1 MSKEATR
8 PFGLDDEF
16 NKKQETRNKK
26 PTFGNLRRARQGT
39 LNVEQRNWKSEIRNW
54 KLSYRIPSAAIALC
68 LYARPKGQ
76 MIPLISIPSLEMEVM
91 CLTATMNDRWIRTKL
106 RL

>member
-26 PTFGNLRRARQGT
+26 QETRNRPSETFGGRGKEL
-39 LNVEQRNWKSEIRNW
+39 
-54 KLSYRIPSAAIALC
+54 
-68 LYARPKGQ
+68 
-76 MIPLISIPSLEMEVM
+76 
-91 CLTATMNDRWIRTKL
+91 
-106 RL
+106 